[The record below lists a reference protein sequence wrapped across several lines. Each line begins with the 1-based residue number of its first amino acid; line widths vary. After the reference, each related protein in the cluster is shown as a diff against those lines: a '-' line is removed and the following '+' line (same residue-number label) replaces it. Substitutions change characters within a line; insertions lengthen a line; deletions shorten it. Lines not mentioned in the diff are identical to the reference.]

1 MNGSILLRIVAI
13 GCFALLVILIV
24 AKASLGTFEEVLLP
38 SGLLAWCLS
47 TVVP

>member
-1 MNGSILLRIVAI
+1 MNGSILLRIVAVV
-13 GCFALLVILIV
+13 CFALLVVLIV
-24 AKASLGTFEEVLLP
+24 AKASAGTLEEILLP